1 VPVLSFA
8 WLKFVL
14 HMCVGL
20 MGCDQGWGVRDNK
33 EKGGANHANGAVDSR
48 HRTGVKGYLHPCIK
62 GHYSK

>member
-20 MGCDQGWGVRDNK
+20 MGCDQG
-33 EKGGANHANGAVDSR
+33 GGGSGIERERVGPIMQMGQLTCS
-48 HRTGVKGYLHPCIK
+48 TEQE
-62 GHYSK
+62 